1 MSMYKVQAELALNIV
16 ADEKGSEGLEMML
29 RDLWLV
35 TVIFQ
40 AIVSELPKSVLAYD
54 RVVGDMRETAAPT
67 YAVLEARR
75 SSRVGL

>member
-1 MSMYKVQAELALNIV
+1 
-16 ADEKGSEGLEMML
+16 MML

-40 AIVSELPKSVLAYD
+40 AIVSEFPKSVLAYD

-75 SSRVGL
+75 SPRVGL